1 MNKGK
6 SGLNLKGVTVGTW
19 TRLVSLLLVTANLI
33 ASILGYKL
41 IPFEDEQ
48 IQEFVSALLV
58 TIVSLYSAWKNNSI
72 TAEAQEADQILKE
85 KKS

>member
-1 MNKGK
+1 MNKKK

-19 TRLVSLLLVTANLI
+19 TRLVTLLLVTANLI

-41 IPFEDEQ
+41 IPFEDDQ

-58 TIVSLYSAWKNNSI
+58 GIVSLYSAWKNNSI

>member
-19 TRLVSLLLVTANLI
+19 TRLISLLLVTANLI

-58 TIVSLYSAWKNNSI
+58 AIVSLYSAWKNNSI

>member
-1 MNKGK
+1 MNKKK

-19 TRLVSLLLVTANLI
+19 TRLVTLLLVTANLI
-33 ASILGYKL
+33 ASTLGYKL
-41 IPFEDEQ
+41 IPFEDDQ

-58 TIVSLYSAWKNNSI
+58 GIVSIYSAWKNNSI